1 MLSTM
6 SKRRDRG
13 SDFEERV
20 YDSVKKRLLE
30 TNTRW
35 RGESTRS
42 YAEGNLT
49 SIPEFVIDELSE
61 EFVNSLGRRIIAQ
74 INVQPLEPQTRRN
87 LKAQLNDLLTSMKK
101 DLKNTT
107 KSHLDRFFQVY

>member
-1 MLSTM
+1 M
-6 SKRRDRG
+6 SKSRVNDN
-13 SDFEERV
+13 SVEKRV

-30 TNTRW
+30 TKW

-49 SIPEFVIDELSE
+49 SIPEFVIDELAE
-61 EFVNSLGRRIIAQ
+61 EFINNLGRRILAQ

-87 LKAQLNDLLTSMKK
+87 LKAQLNDLLSSMKK
-101 DLKNTT
+101 DLKNTS
-107 KSHLDRFFQVY
+107 KSHLDHFFQVY